1 MRKVYAIGHINIWAS
16 LFRIYLTL
24 HVFKI
29 RVLDNFMGL
38 AYFIIL
44 LTTRYGLIKYNN
56 AILGSKQDT
65 KVLAKLVEDGRRQW
79 KYLN

>member
-16 LFRIYLTL
+16 FFRIYLTL
-24 HVFKI
+24 HVLKI

-38 AYFIIL
+38 AYFIIF
-44 LTTRYGLIKYNN
+44 LTMRDESIKYINVRS
-56 AILGSKQDT
+56 GSKQDT

>member
-1 MRKVYAIGHINIWAS
+1 MRKVYAIGHIKIWAS

-29 RVLDNFMGL
+29 RVFDNFMGL

-44 LTTRYGLIKYNN
+44 LTMRDGSIKYINVRS
-56 AILGSKQDT
+56 GSKQDT
-65 KVLAKLVEDGRRQW
+65 KALAKLVEEGRRQW

>member
-24 HVFKI
+24 HVFMKKI
-29 RVLDNFMGL
+29 LDNFMGL

-44 LTTRYGLIKYNN
+44 LTMRDGSIKYINMRS
-56 AILGSKQDT
+56 GSKQDT
-65 KVLAKLVEDGRRQW
+65 KVLAKLVEEGRRQW